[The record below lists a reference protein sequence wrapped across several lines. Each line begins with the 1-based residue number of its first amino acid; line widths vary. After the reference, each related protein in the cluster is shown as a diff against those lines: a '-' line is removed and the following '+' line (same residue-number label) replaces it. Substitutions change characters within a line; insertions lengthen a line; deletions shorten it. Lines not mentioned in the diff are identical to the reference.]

1 MQSLPLRQDSNGKRV
16 MSKFLLIMKL
26 TAVLLIIFSLQVNA
40 KTSAQQVTYTGNQ
53 VSLSKIFNV
62 IHKQTGYS
70 FVYEEQI
77 LKSARP
83 VSVNFKAASLLDA
96 LNYCLNP
103 QGLKYEIKYNTII
116 ITENKKE
123 TNDINKPAPPQ
134 NIKGH
139 IKDAKGHSISGVSV
153 YVKETK
159 TGTVSDDSG
168 YYSINIPQGRNILVF
183 SFIGYITKEITITST
198 TTVQDVQLEE
208 EAKDLNQVVVV
219 GYGTQKKV
227 SLTNAVSTIKNKDLT
242 QRPVSNF
249 PQALQGLAPGLS
261 VLDQGGLPGRS
272 SAVMRVRGVTTLN
285 NNEALVIVDGVEQR
299 LTDINPDDI
308 ESVSVLKDAA
318 STAIYGS
325 RAANGVLLVTTKR
338 AKNGKV
344 AIDYNGY
351 YAIQKTINTAEMMN
365 IETYMKEQQIAYINA
380 GSAVP
385 DKFTDS
391 SINIWVNSTD
401 RYKYPL
407 PNTWFNT
414 LFNAAPQFNNTLAV
428 SGGNENFKARMS
440 MRYMNQGGII
450 PNTEAKIREIR
461 ISTDFKAGD
470 KFNFSGDLNYR
481 YNYSTAPYD
490 VNNTVFDKIT
500 SGSLWAVPKYPNG
513 TYGLSTQGNNPLMM
527 SEIGGQNTQ
536 INDYLFGNLQGSWK
550 IVNHLKFST
559 QFGIRLQFFTQKN
572 FQNAFTNTDSI
583 TNITKVVANNSLTE
597 TRNQLREYT
606 LNNLLTYENNFR
618 NNYIQALVGY
628 SEIGNKQNNLSA
640 YRERFYNND
649 LQSINQ
655 GASDATRNNDGS
667 EAEFGLRSFFGRFNY
682 TFNQKYLFEANA
694 RYDGSSRFTGDNQ
707 YGFFPSFSGGWRLSQ
722 ENFWSGLK
730 NTIREFK
737 LRGSWGKTGNQYV
750 PLYSYYESLTPGTY
764 TFGGTAVLAY
774 SPSTLANKNITWETT
789 TQTDIGL
796 DMSLFKSLNIS
807 FDYYIKRTDG
817 ILLALPIPAAIGFDP
832 PNQNAGVVDN
842 RGFELTVNY
851 SGGGELRYN
860 LGANFAINNNEVVS
874 LAGTGPYISGD
885 DLNPRYIIAE
895 GLPINAHWGYQTDGL
910 FQTQEEISKYPT
922 YTNNTKP
929 GDVKYIDRNGDGKIT
944 GDDMTMIGTSFP
956 KYTYSLIGGLAYKGF
971 ELNFFFQGAADVD
984 VRLAG
989 PLAEMGNNEGF
1000 VHTIYTNN
1008 YWTPEHTDAR
1018 FPRPIKRDLRNVA
1031 TSDRLMIDG
1040 SYIRFKNLQL
1050 LYNIP
1055 TNITKHTWMQRA
1067 SVYISG
1073 TNLLTI
1079 SKLNEWNFDPET
1091 QSGRLQ
1097 YYPQTSLFTF
1107 GINVQ
1112 F

>member
-1 MQSLPLRQDSNGKRV
+1 MRSPSLNQERNAKKF
-16 MSKFLLIMKL
+16 MSKILLIMKL
-26 TAVLLIIFSLQVNA
+26 TAVLLIIFSLQLNA
-40 KTSAQQVTYTGNQ
+40 KTSAQTITYSGKN
-53 VSLSKIFNV
+53 VGLKKIFNV
-62 IHKQTGYS
+62 IHEQTGYS
-70 FVYEEQI
+70 FIYEERT
-77 LKSARP
+77 LKTTNP
-83 VSVNFKAASLLDA
+83 VNIDFENVALKDA
-96 LNYCLNP
+96 LNLCFDK

-116 ITENKKE
+116 ITEDKKRAY
-123 TNDINKPAPPQ
+123 NAYNSPPPQ
-134 NIKGH
+134 NIKGRVT
-139 IKDAKGHSISGVSV
+139 DSKGQGIAGVSIL
-153 YVKETK
+153 VKDDNI
-159 TGTVSDDSG
+159 GTSSNDSG
-168 YYSINIPQGRNILVF
+168 YYSISIPTGKNILIF
-183 SFIGYITKEITITST
+183 SFIGYVTQEIKIRSSASM
-198 TTVQDVQLEE
+198 QDVQLRLES
-208 EAKDLNQVVVV
+208 KDLNEVVVV

-227 SLTNAVSTIKNKDLT
+227 SLTNAVSSIKGDELT

-338 AKNGKV
+338 GKAGKV
-344 AIDYNGY
+344 AVNYNGY
-351 YAIQKTINTAEMMN
+351 YAIQKTINTGKMMDM
-365 IETYMKEQQIAYINA
+365 ESYMREQQVAYTNA
-380 GSAVP
+380 RSVVP
-385 DKFTDS
+385 SKFTDS
-391 SINIWVNSTD
+391 SINVWVNSTD

-407 PNTWFNT
+407 PNTWFSS
-414 LFNAAPQFNNTLAV
+414 LFSVAPQFNNTLAV
-428 SGGNENFKARMS
+428 SGGNENFKGRMS
-440 MRYMNQGGII
+440 MRYMDQDGII
-450 PNTEAKIREIR
+450 PNTEAKIREVR
-461 ISTDFKAGD
+461 ISTDFKAGN
-470 KFNFSGDLNYR
+470 KFNFNADLNYR
-481 YNYSTAPYD
+481 YNYSLSPYD

-527 SEIGGQNTQ
+527 AEIGGLNAQ
-536 INDYLFGNLQGSWK
+536 INDYLLGNLQGSWK
-550 IVNHLKFST
+550 IIDHLKFST
-559 QFGIRLQFFTQKN
+559 QFGVRLEFFSQKN
-572 FQNAFTNTDSI
+572 FQNAFINTDSI
-583 TNITKVVANNSLTE
+583 TKITKIIANNSLTE

-606 LNNLLTYENNFR
+606 FNNLLTYENIFDRHN
-618 NNYIQALVGY
+618 IHALLGY
-628 SEIGNKQNNLSA
+628 SEIGDKQNNLFA

-655 GASDATRNNDGS
+655 GANDGTKNNGGS
-667 EAEFGLRSFFGRFNY
+667 EAEFGLRSFFGRLNY
-682 TFNQKYLFEANA
+682 SFDQKYLFEANA
-694 RYDGSSRFTGDNQ
+694 RYDGSSRFTGNNQ

-722 ENFWSGLK
+722 ENFWNGLK
-730 NTIREFK
+730 NAISEFK

-750 PLYSYYESLTPGTY
+750 PLYSYYEALSPSTY
-764 TFGGTAVLAY
+764 TFGGTPAPAY
-774 SPSTLANKNITWETT
+774 APTSLANKDITWETT
-789 TQTDIGL
+789 TQTDVGL
-796 DMSLFKSLNIS
+796 DMSLLRNLNIS
-807 FDYYIKRTDG
+807 LDYYIKKTNG
-817 ILLALPIPAAIGFDP
+817 ILLALPIPAAIGLDA

-842 RGFELTVNY
+842 KGFEITAAY
-851 SGGGELRYN
+851 SGGNRLRYN
-860 LGANFAINNNEVVS
+860 LNANFAVNNNKVIS

-885 DLNPRYIIAE
+885 DINPRYIIAE
-895 GLPINAHWGYQTDGL
+895 GLPINAQWGYQTDGL
-910 FQTQEEISKYPT
+910 FQTQEEIDKYPT
-922 YTNNTKP
+922 YTSNTKP
-929 GDVKYIDRNGDGKIT
+929 GDVKYVDRNGDGKIT

-956 KYTYSLIGGLAYKGF
+956 KYTYSLIGSLGYKKF
-971 ELNFFFQGAADVD
+971 ELNFFFQGAAGVD

-1000 VHTIYTNN
+1000 VDKIYTNN

-1040 SYIRFKNLQL
+1040 SYIRLKNLQL
-1050 LYNIP
+1050 LYNLP
-1055 TNITKHTWMQRA
+1055 SALTKHLLMQKA